1 MEEAAALPQPVLDAV
16 VVPVGGG
23 GLISGISVAIKQLD
37 SRILVVGAEPELA
50 DDAFR
55 SKAAGSVQGHRG
67 DKVGNLREIAV
78 LLALSCVVLYCLVS
92 PCLVSPCLFC
102 LCRPASS
109 APERCSVSDLV
120 PIHLN
125 PPHPNPTP
133 QAPATIADGLR
144 TLLGE
149 HTWPQ
154 VRDLV
159 DEIILVSEEDC
170 ARAMRLVFE
179 RLKLVIEGS
188 AGTGVSVAM
197 WSQKLRELLKP
208 AAERRAAGGDGGPK
222 VAVVLCGGNA
232 SLDSLPFVKK

>member
-1 MEEAAALPQPVLDAV
+1 MIDAV

-37 SRILVVGAEPELA
+37 SRILVVGAEPAVA

-55 SKAAGSVQGHRG
+55 SKAAGSIQGHRE
-67 DKVGNLREIAV
+67 DKVGGMIGNHMTFG
-78 LLALSCVVLYCLVS
+78 VS
-92 PCLVSPCLFC
+92 PSRPVCCLLWSGLVWSAGAFRRDGVASYFSLFAATF
-102 LCRPASS
+102 P
-109 APERCSVSDLV
+109 
-120 PIHLN
+120 N
-125 PPHPNPTP
+125 PHPDPAGNASRPPP
-133 QAPATIADGLR
+133 QAPTTIADGLR

-197 WSQKLRELLKP
+197 WSPRLRELLKP
-208 AAERRAAGGDGGPK
+208 AAERRAAVGEGGPR

-232 SLDSLPFVKK
+232 SLDSLPFAKK